1 MADKE
6 LVKKYLD
13 QIENERKTGRATVP
27 PTRLQKGN
35 LLGGKT
41 RAFIEAVKEQG
52 KIVNPK
58 KAPTSAQDDPMGEQ
72 SIMRQRVEAA
82 KKARSK

>member
-1 MADKE
+1 MADKA

-13 QIENERKTGRATVP
+13 QIEADRATGRASTP
-27 PTRLQKGN
+27 PRRLQKGN

-41 RAFIEAVKEQG
+41 AAFIEAVKEQG

-58 KAPTSAQDDPMGEQ
+58 KSTTSSQDDPMAEQ

>member
-1 MADKE
+1 MADKA

-13 QIENERKTGRATVP
+13 QIEADRATGRASTP
-27 PTRLQKGN
+27 PRRLQKGN

-41 RAFIEAVKEQG
+41 AAFIEAVKEQG
-52 KIVNPK
+52 KIVNPPK
-58 KAPTSAQDDPMGEQ
+58 STSTQDDPMAEQ